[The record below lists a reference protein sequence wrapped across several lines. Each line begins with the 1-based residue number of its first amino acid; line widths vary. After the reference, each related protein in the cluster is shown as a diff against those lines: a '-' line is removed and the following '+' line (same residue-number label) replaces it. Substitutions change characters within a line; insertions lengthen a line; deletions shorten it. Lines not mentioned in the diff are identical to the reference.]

1 MTIGQTLKT
10 YHLHAGMTQKE
21 MAGGIVTQ
29 SFNSKVENDKRSIDA
44 DLLIKLLT
52 VHHFDVV
59 SFFSRLSNQSKNQ
72 YNSYYEIESEIT
84 FAKNTKNL
92 AKLKEIET
100 KLNQKDND
108 LPSWLKFRL
117 ELAYAWVTHSND
129 HISTELK
136 AKVKSLIVG
145 EDWDRMSFYFLS
157 QAVVLMDIE
166 TSYELVKSAFS
177 AFKKHPVSDP
187 FTLQFVSWIAVNFL
201 NCCYHEK
208 ADESYTRLP
217 IKFLRELPVTPE
229 IGFSDLL
236 ATYYESLF
244 KHDDETKNEIIH
256 ILKKGNYYPLIKD
269 TVA

>member
-10 YHLHAGMTQKE
+10 YRLHAGMTQKE

-29 SFNSKVENDKRSIDA
+29 LFYSKVEMNKRGIDA

-52 VHHFDVV
+52 AHHFDVV

-145 EDWDRMSFYFLS
+145 EDWDR
-157 QAVVLMDIE
+157 
-166 TSYELVKSAFS
+166 
-177 AFKKHPVSDP
+177 KHPASDP

-208 ADESYTRLP
+208 ADESYMRLP

-256 ILKKGNYYPLIKD
+256 ILKKGKYYPLIKD